1 MAERTRRSATP
12 PHAAQPTSDHPSTSQ
27 LPPASSS
34 TVLSA
39 PSTSTAAASP
49 RQLPQEDIDQD
60 DDPTL
65 PAPIR
70 HTSTARQRPYSGSP
84 SAPARQLLGRRQ
96 RSESDDERDLPRS
109 SGINSLSDS
118 RGPKRRRAGSMSA
131 EGEGEASSN
140 GTPRGLTGD
149 SRAPQRSFPRP
160 ATNGTHK
167 APTSSVNGSS
177 HQNGKQQ
184 FRDLVPNTP
193 YFGHDRE
200 EVTRILIQALSDM
213 GYHSAAQSVS
223 KDSGYEL
230 ESPTVAAF
238 RTAVIQGSWTEAE
251 QFLFGA
257 ATAADAQDQSGN
269 GLVLVEGADRDAM
282 RFCIRQQKYLELLEL
297 RDYRQALSVLRTE
310 LTPLSQD
317 AKKLN
322 FLSPLLMCQSADE
335 VKTKADWDGAGG
347 QSRYHL
353 LSSLSSKCGHSYVSG
368 DRDADP
374 GHRVHIAFCH
384 AP

>member
-1 MAERTRRSATP
+1 MAERSRRSATP
-12 PHAAQPTSDHPSTSQ
+12 PFAADSPSDHPSTTQ
-27 LPPASSS
+27 PPSTSSS
-34 TVLSA
+34 TALSALPTSSTAAREQPPQDDISQAQPSTSSA
-39 PSTSTAAASP
+39 PSRNAT
-49 RQLPQEDIDQD
+49 
-60 DDPTL
+60 
-65 PAPIR
+65 
-70 HTSTARQRPYSGSP
+70 TARQDQPTSSS

-96 RSESDDERDLPRS
+96 RSESEDEQDPDRLHGTNFHGD
-109 SGINSLSDS
+109 DS
-118 RGPKRRRAGSMSA
+118 RKPKRRRAGSMSA
-131 EGEGEASSN
+131 EGDGGASSN
-140 GTPRGLTGD
+140 GASRGLADDT
-149 SRAPQRSFPRP
+149 RAPQRSAPRP

-167 APTSSVNGSS
+167 APHPSVNGSS
-177 HQNGKQQ
+177 QQNGKQQ
-184 FRDLVPNTP
+184 SRDLPSTTA

-223 KDSGYEL
+223 KDSGFEL

-257 ATAADAQDQSGN
+257 ATAADTQHRSGN
-269 GLVLVEGADRDAM
+269 GLVLMEGADRDAM

-335 VKTKADWDGAGG
+335 VKAKADWDGAAG

-353 LSSLSSKCGHSYVSG
+353 LSSLSSKHCSLAFSLN
-368 DRDADP
+368 RDADDSY
-374 GHRVHIAFCH
+374 RVHITFCH
-384 AP
+384 AT